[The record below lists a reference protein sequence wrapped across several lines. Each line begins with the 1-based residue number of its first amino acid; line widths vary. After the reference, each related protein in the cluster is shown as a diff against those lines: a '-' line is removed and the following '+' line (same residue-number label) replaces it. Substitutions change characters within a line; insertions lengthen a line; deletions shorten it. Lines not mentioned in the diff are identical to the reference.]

1 MQYHLETIPVWE
13 AMEKDS
19 NCPLCALYRKCEETE
34 IDRSLGGSVME
45 PDARI
50 RVNETGICDRH
61 HQQLFA
67 MQNRLGHALLV
78 DSHSKELLKKL
89 DKLDQITAA
98 PQVKKGLFGAKSDV
112 SAALADELEKLSSA
126 CVICEDIDSHMKRY
140 LYTFLHLW
148 KSDTAFRKKWE
159 GSKGVCIPHAVELLR
174 FAQKQLNAANQQQFA
189 KSLLELL
196 KTNLAQDE
204 ADLEWFTLKF
214 DYRNQSKPWGNSRNA
229 LERTINRLRGDCVS
243 SENNE

>member
-13 AMEKDS
+13 AMEKES
-19 NCPLCALYRKCEETE
+19 NCPLCALYRKCEENE

-50 RVNETGICDRH
+50 RVNEIGICDRH

-89 DKLDQITAA
+89 DKLDSIAA
-98 PQVKKGLFGAKSDV
+98 TPVTKKGLFGAKTEST
-112 SAALADELEKLSSA
+112 ALLADELEKLCTT
-126 CVICEDIDSHMKRY
+126 CVVCEDIESHMKRY

-148 KSDTAFRKKWE
+148 KTDTAFRKKWE
-159 GSKGVCIPHAVELLR
+159 SSKGVCIPHAVELLR
-174 FAQKQLNAANQQQFA
+174 FSQKQLNTANQQQFSQ
-189 KSLLELL
+189 SLLNLL
-196 KTNLAQDE
+196 KSNLAEDE
-204 ADLEWFTLKF
+204 KDLEWFTLKF

-243 SENNE
+243 SKEE